1 MEVIYNSYTA
11 TSMQGRDIDYLTTN
25 LGKGINASGL
35 VKHHKIQCQPNGT
48 QDPTIV

>member
-25 LGKGINASGL
+25 LVKGINASGL
-35 VKHHKIQCQPNGT
+35 VKHHKICQPNGIP
-48 QDPTIV
+48 DPNIV